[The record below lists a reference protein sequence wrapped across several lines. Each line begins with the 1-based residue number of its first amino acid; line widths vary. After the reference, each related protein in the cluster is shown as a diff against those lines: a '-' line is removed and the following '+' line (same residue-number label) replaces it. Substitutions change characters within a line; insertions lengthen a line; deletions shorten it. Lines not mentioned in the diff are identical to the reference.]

1 MRSSP
6 LTCQW
11 HLQRALTSYD
21 AVMNGSNIRV
31 STISK
36 LSDEV
41 LLEIF
46 NFCRK
51 NHNPLLLVWP
61 WHVLAHV
68 CQRWREIVFA
78 SPHRLNLRI
87 FCRNGSPV
95 RENLCIWPAFP
106 IVIKYRYS
114 DFEFRTRWP
123 WRSQTRNDEDNII
136 AALEHP
142 DRVCSVEL
150 NGTGSQLEQVSTV
163 MQVPFPVL
171 THLRLIHHLRDFQNA
186 AVLPPKFLG
195 GSAPCLQEITF
206 VGIPFPSLPTLL
218 LSASDLVK
226 LRLENIPPTSY
237 IAPDVMAACL
247 VSSPRLE
254 WFIIGFQ
261 FANPRPHRLYAPPLS
276 RAILPSLTS
285 FVFKGT
291 SEYLEEL
298 VSRIEGPQLSR
309 IFTDYLNQLVDFQVA
324 QFSKFIDR
332 SVCPEFT
339 IFKHAHVVFSC
350 DWVYF
355 TTSRH
360 ASHLRRDEDRDSA
373 GACVSCQGIDWQVSH
388 MAQLLSQF
396 SLTLSNIV
404 HLRLWFQGMVGLEGM
419 NDVEW
424 LNFLLKFSAVQ
435 TLHVC
440 KRLAGHVAL
449 ALEDIPSGMFTEV
462 LPSLQSIYLEGH
474 PAISL
479 IKFAITRRLS
489 GRSVTVNA
497 VTRTVFDDKSTEY

>member
-1 MRSSP
+1 
-6 LTCQW
+6 
-11 HLQRALTSYD
+11 
-21 AVMNGSNIRV
+21 MNGSDIRV

-51 NHNPLLLVWP
+51 SHNPLLFVWP
-61 WHVLAHV
+61 WHVLVHV
-68 CQRWREIVFA
+68 CQRWREVVFA
-78 SPHRLNLRI
+78 SPHRLSLRI
-87 FCRNGSPV
+87 FCRNGTPV

-106 IVIKYRYS
+106 IVIKYGYS
-114 DFEFRTRWP
+114 ELEFRTWWHRS
-123 WRSQTRNDEDNII
+123 SQTRNDEDNII

-150 NGTGSQLEQVSTV
+150 GGTGSELEKVSTA

-171 THLRLIHHLRDFQNA
+171 THLRLILHLRDFQNA

-226 LRLENIPPTSY
+226 LRLENMPPTSY
-237 IAPDVMAACL
+237 VAPDVMAACL
-247 VSSPRLE
+247 VSLPRLE
-254 WFIIGFQ
+254 WFIIGFR
-261 FANPRPHRLYAPPLS
+261 FANPRPYQLHPPPLT

-285 FVFKGT
+285 FVFEGT

-298 VSRIEGPQLSR
+298 VARIEGPRLSR

-350 DWVYF
+350 DYVYF

-360 ASHLRRDEDRDSA
+360 ASHEDRDYA

-388 MAQLLSQF
+388 MAQLLGQF

-404 HLRLWFQGMVGLEGM
+404 HLRLWFRGWVELEST

-424 LNFLLKFSAVQ
+424 LTFLLKFPAVQ

-440 KRLAGHVAL
+440 NRLAGHVAL

-479 IKFAITRRLS
+479 IKFSIARQLS
-489 GRSVTVNA
+489 GRSVTVN
-497 VTRTVFDDKSTEY
+497 TRTVFDERFTSY